1 MLLEKAKEE
10 IVSRISEI
18 TKMDAEVISKSIAI
32 TSNPDYGNL
41 ESRISFDLAKR
52 DRKNPAIVAKEIA
65 DSFGKGKLVS
75 SAEAKGPYV
84 NFFLS
89 HDYFRK
95 SVKKSVEKPKQK
107 KKKAIVEFPSV
118 NPNKPWHI
126 GHLRNALLGNS
137 ISNLLS
143 FNGYSVEKADYIDD
157 LGLQVA
163 QSLWYYRSFPFP
175 ENEKFDLFVGKQYVE
190 ASKMLEANDK
200 EIRSILEGMEKGEV
214 KDAEP
219 FVEKVLASQNV
230 TGFDYGIYHDYMMFE
245 STIVHELLPKGIS
258 MLKENGAL
266 RLESEGKNLGCW
278 VLALGDE
285 FKGQLETDKILIRS
299 DGTTTYTGKDIIFH
313 LWKFGIFEKEIRFK
327 KLFDQPNGVVC
338 YRSHKTG
345 DSFPFGKADLVV
357 NIIGV
362 EQTHPQNIVKYAI
375 RKLGYD
381 SQADHYIH
389 VAYGMVKLPEGKFS
403 GRAGT
408 WVGFSA
414 DDLMNEGMEKA
425 EERMKEA
432 SLADRKRLVNAAI
445 KYSFLKV
452 GASKE
457 VTFEWERALSMEGDS
472 GPYLLYS
479 FVRAMKILEK
489 STAKESFKSYN
500 QDEKNLIFKMSQFS
514 EAVES
519 ASKQYEPCI
528 VANYLLEL
536 ASMFHTYY
544 AKHKVVGSPEE
555 GERRAIV
562 KSFANIMETGLGLLG
577 IETLGEM

>member
-1 MLLEKAKEE
+1 
-10 IVSRISEI
+10 
-18 TKMDAEVISKSIAI
+18 
-32 TSNPDYGNL
+32 
-41 ESRISFDLAKR
+41 
-52 DRKNPAIVAKEIA
+52 
-65 DSFGKGKLVS
+65 
-75 SAEAKGPYV
+75 
-84 NFFLS
+84 
-89 HDYFRK
+89 
-95 SVKKSVEKPKQK
+95 
-107 KKKAIVEFPSV
+107 
-118 NPNKPWHI
+118 
-126 GHLRNALLGNS
+126 
-137 ISNLLS
+137 
-143 FNGYSVEKADYIDD
+143 
-157 LGLQVA
+157 
-163 QSLWYYRSFPFP
+163 
-175 ENEKFDLFVGKQYVE
+175 
-190 ASKMLEANDK
+190 
-200 EIRSILEGMEKGEV
+200 
-214 KDAEP
+214 
-219 FVEKVLASQNV
+219 
-230 TGFDYGIYHDYMMFE
+230 
-245 STIVHELLPKGIS
+245 
-258 MLKENGAL
+258 
-266 RLESEGKNLGCW
+266 
-278 VLALGDE
+278 
-285 FKGQLETDKILIRS
+285 
-299 DGTTTYTGKDIIFH
+299 
-313 LWKFGIFEKEIRFK
+313 
-327 KLFDQPNGVVC
+327 
-338 YRSHKTG
+338 
-345 DSFPFGKADLVV
+345 
-357 NIIGV
+357 
-362 EQTHPQNIVKYAI
+362 
-375 RKLGYD
+375 
-381 SQADHYIH
+381 
-389 VAYGMVKLPEGKFS
+389 MVKLPEGKFS

-432 SLADRKRLVNAAI
+432 SLADRKKLVNAAI

-489 STAKESFKSYN
+489 STAKESFKAYN